1 MNALLLIAAA
11 VAAYWYFSKNQA
23 ASTGTT
29 TSETPS
35 AGTGIPVGPY
45 STNMP
50 ILPGVITAESSGAQ
64 PAPLQQQQ
72 PSFVQTQAA
81 VQQAIV
87 AAAAAPPQVTTEA
100 EANTLIA
107 TLAASNPLA
116 VSSTAPPPPAA
127 PVIPIAVIATAND
140 NDLLTMLY
148 NRMKAATTAGQ
159 AYTLDVW
166 RSLLSYKSP
175 TYLPHA
181 YEMIVFT
188 SGPGTDSFQPYESSP
203 LTFDQWWAWVRPWIL
218 DRTDSMTDLRN
229 AQVAGTLAGLR
240 GLGAMSRWAV

>member
-1 MNALLLIAAA
+1 MNAVLLIAAA

-23 ASTGTT
+23 PGTGTT
-29 TSETPS
+29 TSGTPS
-35 AGTGIPVGPY
+35 GSTGIPAGPY

-50 ILPGVITAESSGAQ
+50 MLPGAITAGSSGTQ
-64 PAPLQQQQ
+64 PAPQQQQ

-87 AAAAAPPQVTTEA
+87 AAAAAPPQVSTEA

-116 VSSTAPPPPAA
+116 VPSIAPTPPAA
-127 PVIPIAVIATAND
+127 PVIPIAVIATVND

-148 NRMKAATTAGQ
+148 NRLKVGTAPGQ
-159 AYTLDVW
+159 TYTLDVW

-240 GLGAMSRWAV
+240 GLGAISRWAV

>member
-1 MNALLLIAAA
+1 MNALLIIAAA
-11 VAAYWYFSKNQA
+11 AAAYWYFSKTTG
-23 ASTGTT
+23 ASGTT
-29 TSETPS
+29 TTPAS
-35 AGTGIPVGPY
+35 GTGIPAGPY
-45 STNMP
+45 NTNMP
-50 ILPGVITAESSGAQ
+50 MLPATVTTGSSQQA
-64 PAPLQQQQ
+64 AVVQQQ
-72 PSFVQTQAA
+72 PTFAQTQAA
-81 VQQAIV
+81 VQQAI
-87 AAAAAPPQVTTEA
+87 ATAAAAPPPVTSQA

-107 TLAASNPLA
+107 TLTASNPLA
-116 VSSTAPPPPAA
+116 VSATAPTPPAA

-188 SGPGTDSFQPYESSP
+188 SGPGTDSFQPYENSP

-240 GLGAMSRWAV
+240 GLGARSRWAV